1 MGQDCRH
8 ALRRTELPPAMNALE
23 KIADAIDAFSTF
35 IGRILSWVMIPVVA
49 VSFSVVVMRY
59 AFGKGYPWMQ
69 EAYIW
74 MHGAAVL
81 LCAAWVLKEGGHVRV
96 DLFYKKWTATT
107 RAWSDLFGVVVFLY
121 PMMGFLFWWSL
132 PVVQR
137 SWRLLERSPTS
148 DGLQFVYLMKTVIPV
163 FCVLVMIQGLSMA
176 FRSIVLIARGEKAGG

>member
-1 MGQDCRH
+1 
-8 ALRRTELPPAMNALE
+8 MNALE

-35 IGRILSWVMIPVVA
+35 IGRTLSWVMIPVVA
-49 VSFSVVVMRY
+49 VSFGVVVMRY

-96 DLFYKKWTATT
+96 DLLYK
-107 RAWSDLFGVVVFLY
+107 RWSAKAKAKADLFGLVVFLY

-132 PVVQR
+132 PFERR
-137 SWRLLERSPTS
+137 SWRLLERSPTN
-148 DGLQFVYLMKTVIPV
+148 DGLEYVYLMKTVIPA
-163 FCVLVMIQGLSMA
+163 FCVLVMIQGVSMA
-176 FRSIVLIARGEKAGG
+176 IRSILVLARGDKRNG